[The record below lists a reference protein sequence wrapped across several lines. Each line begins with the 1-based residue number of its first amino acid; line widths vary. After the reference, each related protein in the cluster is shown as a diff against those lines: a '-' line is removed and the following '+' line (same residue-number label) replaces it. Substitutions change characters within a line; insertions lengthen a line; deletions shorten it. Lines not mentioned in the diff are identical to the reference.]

1 MFSSRKELKA
11 RAQQSMAFTK
21 PSYLIIGIIMVI
33 VVNAESWLGAI
44 LGAGTAFTYGT
55 YEELMAGVEAY
66 MDNLPLALTLASLVL
81 TMFVSV
87 IKFGFKSYCLRI
99 SRGEKEVGIDE
110 LVSGFQCFW
119 KVMGLNILTGL
130 FTALWLLLFIIPS
143 IIAIYRYLMAP
154 LWLLLF
160 IIPGIIALY
169 RYRMAPL
176 LMMDQ
181 PDWSITKCIKE
192 SGRMMKGHKMDLF
205 ILDLS
210 FIGWMLLS
218 SICAMITYVPVMDI
232 WLMPY
237 MQVTECHFYNELE
250 QQYTASKINNKGPAQ
265 DEWWEN

>member
-1 MFSSRKELKA
+1 MFATRKELKA

-87 IKFGFKSYCLRI
+87 IQFGFKSYCLCL

-119 KVMGLNILTGL
+119 KVLGLNILTGL
-130 FTALWLLLFIIPS
+130 FTALWT
-143 IIAIYRYLMAP
+143 
-154 LWLLLF
+154 LLF
-160 IIPGIIALY
+160 IIPGIVKGYSYSMTFYIL
-169 RYRMAPL
+169 R
-176 LMMDQ
+176 DH
-181 PDWSITKCIKE
+181 PDWSITKCIEE
-192 SGRMMKGHKMDLF
+192 SGRMMKGRKMDLF

-210 FIGWMLLS
+210 FFGWTLLS
-218 SICAMITYVPVMDI
+218 SVCAMITYVPVMDI

-250 QQYTASKINNKGPAQ
+250 QHYTAAKINQKGPSQ

>member
-1 MFSSRKELKA
+1 MFATRKELKA

-87 IKFGFKSYCLRI
+87 IQFGFKSYCLCL

-119 KVMGLNILTGL
+119 KVLGLNILTGL
-130 FTALWLLLFIIPS
+130 VTALWTLLL
-143 IIAIYRYLMAP
+143 
-154 LWLLLF
+154 
-160 IIPGIIALY
+160 IIPGIIAIY

-176 LMMDQ
+176 LMMDH
-181 PDWSITKCIKE
+181 PDWSITKCIEE
-192 SGRMMKGHKMDLF
+192 SGRMMKGRKMDLF

-210 FIGWMLLS
+210 FFGWTLLS
-218 SICAMITYVPVMDI
+218 SVCAMITYVPVMDI

-250 QQYTASKINNKGPAQ
+250 QHYTAAKINQKGPSQ

>member
-87 IKFGFKSYCLRI
+87 IQFGFKSYCLCI

-119 KVMGLNILTGL
+119 KVLGLNILTGL
-130 FTALWLLLFIIPS
+130 FTALWT
-143 IIAIYRYLMAP
+143 
-154 LWLLLF
+154 LLF
-160 IIPGIIALY
+160 IIPGIIAIY
-169 RYRMAPL
+169 RYRMAPQ
-176 LMMDQ
+176 LMLDH
-181 PDWSITKCIKE
+181 PDWSITKCSAHKITGWFFGWSCRSFKWADWFNWTSHIWHIVSAKICSVQLWSGIKIWCRSWSIE
-192 SGRMMKGHKMDLF
+192 ACQ
-205 ILDLS
+205 IL
-210 FIGWMLLS
+210 W
-218 SICAMITYVPVMDI
+218 V
-232 WLMPY
+232 
-237 MQVTECHFYNELE
+237 
-250 QQYTASKINNKGPAQ
+250 
-265 DEWWEN
+265 